1 VVGFLPAGCGYRR
14 ILDDLQPG
22 ANDHVA
28 LLIESEVALS
38 EKSLKETK
46 LDYK

>member
-1 VVGFLPAGCGYRR
+1 MT
-14 ILDDLQPG
+14 IL
-22 ANDHVA
+22 